1 MAQSL
6 EHMNPGIRDRID
18 RCREAGL
25 SEPEFKVDGG
35 NWITTLRRKAAV
47 GGGTPEVTPEVERL
61 LGVVRGEMSRAE
73 IMAAL
78 DIRDEEHFRRQH
90 LQAGIAAG
98 VLEMTRPEAPS
109 SRMQKYRLTERGRQ
123 AARNIGSI
131 QEKN

>member
-6 EHMNPGIRDRID
+6 EHMDPGIRDRID

-47 GGGTPEVTPEVERL
+47 GGGTPEVERL

-78 DIRDEEHFRRQH
+78 DLRDEEHFRRQY

-98 VLEMTRPEAPS
+98 MLEMTRPEAPR